1 MRIAFQRATA
11 DRRNESFL
19 LRVDVLGEPTQCL
32 LFDAGPGVDL
42 DDLLGEDDEFCG
54 TCLTHAHSDHYTALQ
69 SVQASARQRR
79 DAEATVYTAPG
90 TAAVLGDVLDIAAR
104 QTTDE
109 DGATDTTDP
118 PGGGGGSADGTGDA
132 LAGATSGTVRSVD
145 DWTTVSEQI
154 EIRPVPA
161 GHAPGAAGFLVRVGD
176 GDDERLCLVTGD
188 WTLRDA
194 GGTPGLPVDTLPQVD
209 VLFLTTATATGV
221 EDTLTDVVAT
231 TLERAVAGAPTLVTA
246 NGLAGAHLAR
256 LLDTAARG
264 FDLGVP
270 VRVVGHTAR
279 LYDQLYGGA
288 ADDGAARRPATD
300 GGSEATATGTPAG
313 PSAPD
318 STVECRPVFDSPGAC
333 LDPGVVTIAGPDVP
347 TEQSSGKLF
356 DALSGNP
363 NACVYQVIGSG
374 RSPVREADCTLHSG
388 ELANHPEADALET
401 VVDAVN
407 PRHTVVVHERDASG
421 RYNYLDSMVWAGD
434 SDEIHELYD
443 GHTWQMPPWTRQ
455 SFLFTDDDEGYQ
467 GTVPDDLPR
476 ARTGPVNLAGEG
488 VDVESVSERLHA
500 RYDTDRAG
508 DLATE
513 TTEPTTATNTT
524 TQTEPVTTTA
534 ESTESTPT
542 EVEAETTEPAER
554 ATEETTTATDAVES
568 TETTTETATGTA
580 TATETTTETAAAT
593 ETDSD
598 DESVRH
604 VAVGPVAAGLAAR
617 AAADRDVSIRAVVD
631 EATASYLQTLLAGDA
646 DGTPAE
652 AIWLDAT
659 VSDGLQRALTAVDS
673 EGTESTVDDQ
683 LAAALGTALAPGDVD
698 ERLPL
703 SRDSFA
709 AGGVDAVVDNPEF
722 ELDSPGAVVEA
733 ALCRFVDGDG

>member
-32 LFDAGPGVDL
+32 LFDAGPGVDV
-42 DDLLGEDDEFCG
+42 DDLLEEDDEFCG
-54 TCLTHAHSDHYTALQ
+54 TCLTHAHSDHYTSLQ

-79 DAEATVYTAPG
+79 DAEATVYTGPD
-90 TAAVLGDVLDIAAR
+90 TAAVLGDVLDVAAR
-104 QTTDE
+104 QTE
-109 DGATDTTDP
+109 DGEGPTDTTDP
-118 PGGGGGSADGTGDA
+118 PGEGTGSAGETDDDA
-132 LAGATSGTVRSVD
+132 LEGATSGTVRSID
-145 DWTTVSEQI
+145 DWTVVSEGI

-161 GHAPGAAGFLVRVGD
+161 GHAPGAAGFLVRVAD
-176 GDDERLCLVTGD
+176 GDDERMCLVTGD

-256 LLDTAARG
+256 LLDTAGRG

-279 LYDQLYGGA
+279 LYDQLYDGT
-288 ADDGAARRPATD
+288 ADDGGTRRPATD
-300 GGSEATATGTPAG
+300 GGSEATASGTPAA

-318 STVECRPVFDSPGAC
+318 SAVECRPVFDSPGAC
-333 LDPGVVTIAGPDVP
+333 LDPGVVTVAGPDVP

-374 RSPVREADCTLHSG
+374 RSPVGDADCTLYSE

-401 VVDAVN
+401 VVDAVD
-407 PRHTVVVHERDASG
+407 PRHTVVLHERDASG

-476 ARTGPVNLAGEG
+476 ARTRSVDLAGEG
-488 VDVESVSERLHA
+488 IDVDGVSERLHA
-500 RYDTDRAG
+500 RYDDDRAAG
-508 DLATE
+508 VAAETTE
-513 TTEPTTATNTT
+513 TTTTGTT
-524 TQTEPVTTTA
+524 TQTDPVTATA

-542 EVEAETTEPAER
+542 EADTETESETTETTGGT
-554 ATEETTTATDAVES
+554 TEVTETTEETETTTAA
-568 TETTTETATGTA
+568 ET
-580 TATETTTETAAAT
+580 
-593 ETDSD
+593 TDSD

-617 AAADRDVSIRAVVD
+617 VAADRDASLRTVVD
-631 EATASYLQTLLAGDA
+631 EAAASYLRALLAGDA

-652 AIWLDAT
+652 AVGLDAT
-659 VSDGLQRALTAVDS
+659 VSDGLRRALAAVDS
-673 EGTESTVDDQ
+673 EGTASTVDDQ
-683 LAAALGTALAPGDVD
+683 IATALGTALAPGDVD

-722 ELDSPGAVVEA
+722 ELDSPAGVVEA
-733 ALCRFVDGDG
+733 ALCRFVGDGG